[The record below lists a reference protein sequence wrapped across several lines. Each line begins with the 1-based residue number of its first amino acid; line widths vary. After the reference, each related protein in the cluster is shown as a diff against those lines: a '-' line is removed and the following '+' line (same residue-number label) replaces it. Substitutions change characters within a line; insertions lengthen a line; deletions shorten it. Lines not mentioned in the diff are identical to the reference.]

1 MKKSNFN
8 DRAWKLFHKTENQLL
23 DALWRGT
30 VFFAAIYLLNYI
42 LK

>member
-8 DRAWKLFHKTENQLL
+8 DRAWKLFHRTETQLL
-23 DALWRGT
+23 DVMWRVI

>member
-8 DRAWKLFHKTENQLL
+8 DRAWKLFHRTETQLL
-23 DALWRGT
+23 GVMWRVI
-30 VFFAAIYLLNYI
+30 VFFATIYLLNYI